1 MKKLYDISDFV
12 NVLTEQKVL
21 YGLVERVKERR
32 KELKLTQQ
40 GLAKKSGVSYGSIRR
55 FETTGEIALTS
66 LLKIANA
73 LNSLEEFNMLFSTE
87 LITNLKDY

>member
-1 MKKLYDISDFV
+1 M
-12 NVLTEQKVL
+12 LTEQKVL